1 MGPISGMLLSGGRT
15 LARAMFSQDG
25 AQFRHASE
33 RQADLVD
40 LDHRIFTT
48 FFWLEALCQA
58 ASARRAD
65 LAAHISSSQALLMSG
80 AHLGISAFASAAT
93 AFSRRQRPLMTDGAA
108 ATTQHFHAGQGR
120 PRQRAQR
127 RRGQAQTNL
136 GMPSNHCGSGL
147 DSWGR
152 GDAVRQGDDSTCC
165 SCCGFDARL
174 DRAFAL
180 LHWRDF
186 ALACF

>member
-1 MGPISGMLLSGGRT
+1 MLDAGPSHPLGPRILLVTAFVACTDDLEPTDAGRSMT
-15 LARAMFSQDG
+15 C
-25 AQFRHASE
+25 
-33 RQADLVD
+33 V
-40 LDHRIFTT
+40 
-48 FFWLEALCQA
+48 CVC
-58 ASARRAD
+58 
-65 LAAHISSSQALLMSG
+65 
-80 AHLGISAFASAAT
+80 SAAT